1 MTEPTPSRAPEPSW
15 EECMALLDR
24 LPSLPT
30 EERVEAIEKLIRN
43 PSPVIR
49 ERALRTGAAVV
60 SDERL
65 ESYLREGADDVVRN
79 AGLEMLK
86 MRGARGLPLAIR
98 LLRDPDPDV
107 VLQSVLALGHVR
119 DLRALEPL
127 RSALNHEEVNV
138 QAAAIEAVGKLGDSR
153 AIPDLLPFLEEDP
166 WLQMATVQALGELR
180 SPAAVSP
187 LGELLTDLM
196 VGPIAAEALARTGG
210 RKAFRYLAEHW
221 LRFEEETDP
230 ETMLPLLAHVLE
242 GLPSIPRGQEELR
255 ESLGKLLDEEDDEVR
270 LSAARSLLALGAG
283 DEDDEALELLT
294 ESQSDPAV
302 LPACLGQ
309 RKDLVPR
316 LLSRPGK
323 TRAWGFLL
331 AARHPQSVEVEPLAA
346 ALTDEVPPPDLL
358 GPITKALSRIRNQ
371 ALADAL
377 LATYL
382 QASPDYRSA
391 LGPAMASHRDH
402 LAEAIERREDLE
414 REARWVLKAQL
425 GLDLEALEQ
434 EIVELDDDETRRRV
448 VEQLADR
455 SELVARLPWEEWLA
469 KDPAGYGPL
478 AAKVAAE
485 SGVRELVPHL
495 REQLTQRP
503 NPDLIRAVGELGDRE
518 SVPVLLEILDQGA
531 DRLTPLLL
539 ESLGRIGGPEA
550 RGAIREAILEDRCE
564 PRIAYRALSLCA
576 IEEDDA
582 LFRRAVGHSD
592 WYVRLA
598 CAEVLGRFVRPE
610 NLAALSQL
618 AADPVGIVSQRALA
632 FLEA

>member
-1 MTEPTPSRAPEPSW
+1 MTESTPKKAPEPTW
-15 EECMALLDR
+15 EECMTLLDR

-30 EERVEAIEKLIRN
+30 EERVEAIERLIRN
-43 PSPVIR
+43 ASPVIR

-65 ESYLREGADDVVRN
+65 ESYLREDADDVIRN

-86 MRGARGLPLAIR
+86 MRGSRGLPLAVR
-98 LLRDPDPDV
+98 LLRDGDADV
-107 VLQSVLALGHVR
+107 VLQSVLALGHVH

-127 RSALNHEEVNV
+127 RSALNHDDLNV

-153 AIPDLLPFLEEDP
+153 AIPDLLPHLEGDP
-166 WLQMATVQALGELR
+166 WVQMATVQALGELR

-187 LGELLTDLM
+187 LGKLLTDLM

-210 RKAFRYLAEHW
+210 RKAFRYLSRHW
-221 LRFEEETDP
+221 LRFQEETDP
-230 ETMLPLLAHVLE
+230 ETMVPLLAHVLE
-242 GLPSIPRGQEELR
+242 GLPSTPRAQEELR
-255 ESLGKLLDEEDDEVR
+255 DSMREQMDGESAEIR
-270 LSAARSLLALGAG
+270 AAAARCLLALGSG
-283 DEDDEALELLT
+283 EEDQAALDIL
-294 ESQSDPAV
+294 SDGQSDPAV
-302 LPACLGQ
+302 LPACLVQ
-309 RKDLVPR
+309 RKDLVP
-316 LLSRPGK
+316 LLVSRPGK

-331 AARHPQSVEVEPLAA
+331 AARHARAVPVKPLAS
-346 ALTDEVPPPDLL
+346 ALIEEVPPPDLL
-358 GPITKALSRIRNQ
+358 TPVQKALTKIQSPT
-371 ALADAL
+371 LADAL
-377 LATYL
+377 LETYL
-382 QASPDYRSA
+382 QAAPDYRSA
-391 LGPAMASHRDH
+391 LGPIMSTHREH
-402 LAEAIERREDLE
+402 LEKAIEKRTDLD

-425 GLDLEALEQ
+425 GLDLEALER
-434 EIVELDDDETRRRV
+434 EIVSLDDDETRRRV
-448 VEQLADR
+448 VEQLSDR
-455 SELVARLPWEEWLA
+455 TDLVARLPWKTWLA
-469 KDPAGYGPL
+469 KDPEAYGPL

-485 SGVRELVPHL
+485 AGVRELIPHL
-495 REQLTQRP
+495 REQLASHP
-503 NPDLIRAVGELGDRE
+503 MPDLIRAVGELGDRD
-518 SVPVLLEILDQGA
+518 SVVILLDILA
-531 DRLTPLLL
+531 DGPDNLTPLVL

-550 RGAIREAILEDRCE
+550 RNAIRGAILEDRCE

-582 LFRRAVGHSD
+582 LFRRAVGHAD